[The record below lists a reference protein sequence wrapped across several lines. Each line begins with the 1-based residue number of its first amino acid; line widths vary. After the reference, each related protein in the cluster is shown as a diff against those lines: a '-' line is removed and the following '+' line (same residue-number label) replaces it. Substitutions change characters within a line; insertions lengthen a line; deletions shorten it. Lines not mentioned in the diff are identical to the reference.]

1 MPLLHHTVFKFLKG
15 EHVHNISMIEARMKF
30 VPYTYIYA
38 CGKILIGQSCWLSCC
53 KVWNSWLRNSTV
65 CIQSTWRICF
75 DKNGIKP

>member
-38 CGKILIGQSCWLSCC
+38 CEKILIGQSCWLSYC
-53 KVWNSWLRNSTV
+53 KVWNS
-65 CIQSTWRICF
+65 F
-75 DKNGIKP
+75 DLEILPFVFKALEDFVLIKMV